1 MSFAE
6 WIFLLGGFAVIGPL
20 IAHLL
25 AKPRYRRLPFT
36 MLRFLRT
43 GQVESQSRRKL
54 RDVLILLLRCAIIV
68 LIAMLFAQPMLH
80 IRGKLEKARSVY
92 YLGLDNSM
100 SMAYSDG
107 PGSYFSELVDS
118 AIDYIRS
125 ADDEGIFN
133 ICTLG
138 SGDWASGLS
147 KERALVQLKRLKV
160 APVSTNIDEFLSG
173 LRTTRDGRHS
183 RDITSVFVLSDFTP
197 NTLKQFI
204 DIEKP
209 AIVDNI
215 NYKPI
220 ASRKPINNAAIVDAR
235 VNGLANGKLTIN
247 ATVVNR
253 GRIEQNRQ
261 LTAKIGANKSAP
273 VDISVSANQRRT
285 YQVQIDI
292 DAAGQP
298 PYLLAKTERGL
309 PVQLSLSAGDGL
321 KEDDTFYLG
330 LSLPQRKNVNV
341 LLSDNGTGEMFLLR
355 TAMKTLSRMNSYETL
370 NIKQVL
376 IGDLTLSDLD
386 WANIMVC
393 SAITDRLGY
402 IAVDLKNFVKGGGK
416 IVFFMTDEPSSEAAK
431 QLWEQEVL
439 AALPQ
444 RCVRERTYI
453 EPGPC
458 DNRFSPFLL
467 SPAPASP
474 GARRGG
480 GQESRGVED
489 KSGGRPLRILVG
501 DKSGG
506 IDSVAAKSLSNYR
519 MDRIVLTG
527 FLECE
532 QHPDSSCLW
541 RLQNGFGFVYFK
553 RIGKGAAI
561 LVNTSVDDSLG
572 SLTKSNASIAFCR
585 YLLGQ
590 NNQIG
595 EYCFARD
602 ERVMLPAYDV
612 EVPFA
617 GRKQFWVETCN
628 GRNRRAALVES
639 FLSVPDPAGIG
650 WVKTLTKPIRYAG
663 VNLPKGETD
672 MTKPIA
678 AEVAK
683 IMDRIFSPD
692 ERQNAAAVQVSGK
705 KRYKPL
711 WKMFAWIIILLLLVE
726 PAVANRLKR

>member
-1 MSFAE
+1 MSFVE

-80 IRGKLEKARSVY
+80 TRGELEGVRSVY

-107 PGSYFSELVDS
+107 SGSYFSESVDS

-173 LRTTRDGRHS
+173 LRTTRDGKHS

-215 NYKPI
+215 NYKLI
-220 ASRKPINNAAIVDAR
+220 ASRKTINNAAIVDTR

-247 ATVVNR
+247 STVVNC

-285 YQVQIDI
+285 CQVQIDI
-292 DAAGQP
+292 DAAGREP
-298 PYLLAKTERGL
+298 LFL

-355 TAMKTLSRMNSYETL
+355 TAMKTLSQMNSYETL
-370 NIKQVL
+370 NIKQAL

-386 WANIMVC
+386 WASVIVC
-393 SAITDRLGY
+393 SAITDRLGH

-416 IVFFMTDEPSSEAAK
+416 IVF
-431 QLWEQEVL
+431 L
-439 AALPQ
+439 
-444 RCVRERTYI
+444 
-453 EPGPC
+453 
-458 DNRFSPFLL
+458 
-467 SPAPASP
+467 
-474 GARRGG
+474 
-480 GQESRGVED
+480 
-489 KSGGRPLRILVG
+489 
-501 DKSGG
+501 
-506 IDSVAAKSLSNYR
+506 
-519 MDRIVLTG
+519 
-527 FLECE
+527 
-532 QHPDSSCLW
+532 
-541 RLQNGFGFVYFK
+541 
-553 RIGKGAAI
+553 
-561 LVNTSVDDSLG
+561 
-572 SLTKSNASIAFCR
+572 
-585 YLLGQ
+585 
-590 NNQIG
+590 
-595 EYCFARD
+595 
-602 ERVMLPAYDV
+602 
-612 EVPFA
+612 
-617 GRKQFWVETCN
+617 
-628 GRNRRAALVES
+628 
-639 FLSVPDPAGIG
+639 
-650 WVKTLTKPIRYAG
+650 
-663 VNLPKGETD
+663 
-672 MTKPIA
+672 
-678 AEVAK
+678 
-683 IMDRIFSPD
+683 
-692 ERQNAAAVQVSGK
+692 
-705 KRYKPL
+705 
-711 WKMFAWIIILLLLVE
+711 
-726 PAVANRLKR
+726 